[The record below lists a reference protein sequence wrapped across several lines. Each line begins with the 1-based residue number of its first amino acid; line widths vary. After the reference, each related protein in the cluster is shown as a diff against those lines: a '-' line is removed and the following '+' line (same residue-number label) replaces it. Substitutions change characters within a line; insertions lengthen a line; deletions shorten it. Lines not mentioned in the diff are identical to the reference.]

1 MSTADNNNKLLGR
14 TRCKLI
20 FHSYTTLL
28 SRISKMASLL
38 RLPARRL
45 ARISF
50 TSSTGRTIQLATQRS
65 YAQDSKKSSGK
76 KDDAG
81 TPENPLPN
89 HPIPSNN
96 AKPTLRDG
104 RSSPIADFEG
114 NLKDDVP
121 EDVKRHNED
130 MDKRHDRSY
139 NHITDEG
146 SVKERDWDDK

>member
-1 MSTADNNNKLLGR
+1 
-14 TRCKLI
+14 
-20 FHSYTTLL
+20 
-28 SRISKMASLL
+28 MASLL

-45 ARISF
+45 AR
-50 TSSTGRTIQLATQRS
+50 TSITFSTGRTSMLATQRS
-65 YAQDSKKSSGK
+65 YAQDSKKSSGGK
-76 KDDAG
+76 EDTTRDAG

-130 MDKRHDRSY
+130 MENRYDQSY
-139 NHITDEG
+139 NHIADGGKVEDREW
-146 SVKERDWDDK
+146 KDK

>member
-1 MSTADNNNKLLGR
+1 
-14 TRCKLI
+14 
-20 FHSYTTLL
+20 
-28 SRISKMASLL
+28 MASLL

-45 ARISF
+45 AR
-50 TSSTGRTIQLATQRS
+50 TSLTFSTGQTSMLATQRS
-65 YAQDSKKSSGK
+65 YAQDSNKSSGV
-76 KDDAG
+76 KDDATRDTG
-81 TPENPLPN
+81 TPGNPMPN

-139 NHITDEG
+139 SHIH
-146 SVKERDWDDK
+146 V

>member
-1 MSTADNNNKLLGR
+1 
-14 TRCKLI
+14 
-20 FHSYTTLL
+20 
-28 SRISKMASLL
+28 MASLL

-45 ARISF
+45 ARTSI
-50 TSSTGRTIQLATQRS
+50 TSSTGRITSLATSRS

-76 KDDAG
+76 KDDATRDAG
-81 TPENPLPN
+81 TPENPMPN

-121 EDVKRHNED
+121 EDVKKHNED

-139 NHITDEG
+139 NHITDDG
-146 SVKERDWDDK
+146 SVKEREWENK